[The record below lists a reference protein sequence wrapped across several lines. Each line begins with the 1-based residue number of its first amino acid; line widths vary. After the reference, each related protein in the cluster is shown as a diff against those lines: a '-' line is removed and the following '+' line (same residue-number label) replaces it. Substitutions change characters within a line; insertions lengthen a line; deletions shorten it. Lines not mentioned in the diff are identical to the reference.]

1 MTSNEMSQVKKS
13 LLVALR
19 ENKVDK
25 VRTLLTKH
33 PNELTANEEAD
44 SAKNRWAIIVVGSRS
59 VAEEDKNLQPS
70 VRLPVTTSKAY
81 SQLGLTL

>member
-44 SAKNRWAIIVVGSRS
+44 SAKNR
-59 VAEEDKNLQPS
+59 
-70 VRLPVTTSKAY
+70 
-81 SQLGLTL
+81 